1 MSRQSTISR
10 VKVLHQSRQTT
21 EKVWLYIGQLFA
33 VQRQI
38 ITMHTQ
44 NHISFIMF
52 CNIVT
57 TVDGFNRKQFTTKA
71 EYQHYR
77 YHMNAIYILHL
88 YSYMAGNFNQTVDV
102 ITVVA

>member
-1 MSRQSTISR
+1 MFQMLKINVCKSAAVTTRRYLARAGGGGLLMSRQSTISR

-71 EYQHYR
+71 EYQH
-77 YHMNAIYILHL
+77 
-88 YSYMAGNFNQTVDV
+88 
-102 ITVVA
+102 